1 MILVYITNVML
12 IAALE
17 KIAVEMFYQL
27 PNDPQFRKQAYNAGV
42 KILDYI
48 QVSTG
53 NVNLNS
59 PEKAIEIAVDTCI
72 RKDTDSLARVVSFV
86 TALYL
91 QHDIERAAQVGGSL
105 LKRFGKS
112 WFPHIKN
119 RELRFAA
126 EVDSELEDYLYNQ
139 IVKTAS

>member
-1 MILVYITNVML
+1 M
-12 IAALE
+12 
-17 KIAVEMFYQL
+17 
-27 PNDPQFRKQAYNAGV
+27 DH
-42 KILDYI
+42 I

-53 NVNLNS
+53 NVNLHS
-59 PEKAIEIAVDTCI
+59 AEEAIEIATNTCI
-72 RKDTDSLARVVSFV
+72 RKDTDSQAKVVSFV
-86 TALYL
+86 TGLYL

-112 WFPHIKN
+112 WFPHIKD

-139 IVKTAS
+139 IVQTAS